1 MLKWLW
7 VFLGFQF
14 LFVIS
19 NLALIF
25 KTFVQQIPQLFFTV
39 NLLQIFFMTGT
50 IGLLISPFF
59 FPSILYGLPRYPEP
73 LLKADQNERAED
85 DTMPEKKV
93 SPLNLEENYMQF
105 IRQKT
110 ESAMMNDHDYLITAL
125 NLQKFSERILG
136 TVALLGTRLNVVAFL
151 KYGTKPGSICFL
163 PFIFH
168 CIFVE
173 VLFMY

>member
-1 MLKWLW
+1 MLKWLS

-93 SPLNLEENYMQF
+93 CPLNLEENYIQF

-136 TVALLGTRLNVVAFL
+136 TVALLGH
-151 KYGTKPGSICFL
+151 KIECCSIFE
-163 PFIFH
+163 IWNKAWFH
-168 CIFVE
+168 MFFTIYISLHIC
-173 VLFMY
+173 